1 MNEYKR
7 IDAPTALSLIA
18 AGAPLFDIRD
28 PDTFAAGHHP
38 EAVRL
43 DNANAQAVLAPLD
56 RSRPVLI
63 VCYHGNSSRM
73 AAASLA
79 AQGFL
84 EACSID
90 GGWDALEEA
99 LGAARD

>member
-1 MNEYKR
+1 MNDYKR
-7 IDAPTALSLIA
+7 IDARLALELVA
-18 AGAPLFDIRD
+18 QGAPLFDIRD

-38 EAVRL
+38 RAVRL
-43 DNANAQAVLAPLD
+43 DNGNAETELGPLD
-56 RSRPVLI
+56 RAKPVLI
-63 VCYHGNSSRM
+63 LCYHGNSSRM

-79 AQGFL
+79 SQGFL

-99 LGAARD
+99 MGTSPA